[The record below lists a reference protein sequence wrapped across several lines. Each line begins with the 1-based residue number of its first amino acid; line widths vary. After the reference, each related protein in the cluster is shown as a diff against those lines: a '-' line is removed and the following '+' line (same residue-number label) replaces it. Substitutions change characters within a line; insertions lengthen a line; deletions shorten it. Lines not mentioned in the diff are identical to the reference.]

1 MDGLEATRRIRLTEK
16 EFLQKEGRRLHQ
28 LILGVTAAT
37 DEETFEEGIKV
48 GIDDFMPKPF
58 PPATFNL
65 AVAENMAKL
74 GINPNPPPP
83 VVSPSPPPIGL
94 SPALKGSI
102 EFT

>member
-16 EFLQKEGRRLHQ
+16 ELLQKEGRHFHQ

-74 GINPNPPPP
+74 GINPNPPPLISNP
-83 VVSPSPPPIGL
+83 GLPSL
-94 SPALKGSI
+94 SPALKGSL
-102 EFT
+102 EFS